1 MKKSNGFTLVEM
13 IITLTL
19 TAIIGTVLIVVL
31 VNSLSLQTTQSARVS
46 QGLGINN
53 ALSDISSWVRRA
65 AGVSLGYPATTPF
78 TYTTGAN
85 VLVLKVPSLDATG
98 AVIADVYD
106 YVVFVVESLK
116 LKEKIFPNALST
128 RQQSD
133 KILTD
138 NVASVAFSFQNTAG
152 QSVTP
157 DLASV
162 VTVTINLS
170 QKAAYS
176 NEENTGTSKMRLRNF

>member
-1 MKKSNGFTLVEM
+1 MKKERGFTLVEM

-19 TAIIGTVLIVVL
+19 TAVIGVVLVVVL
-31 VNSLSLQTTQSARVS
+31 VNSLSLQTTQSVRVS

-53 ALSDISSWVRRA
+53 ALSGISSWVRRA
-65 AGVSLGYPATTPF
+65 AGVSLGYPSVIPF
-78 TYTTGAN
+78 TYTTSADT
-85 VLVLKVPSLDATG
+85 LVLKIPSLDATG
-98 AVIADVYD
+98 AVISDVYD
-106 YVVFVVESLK
+106 YAVFVVESSK
-116 LKEKIFPNALST
+116 FKEKIFPNALST

-138 NVASVAFSFQNTAG
+138 NVASIIFSFQNTAG
-152 QSVTP
+152 QSVAP

-170 QKAAYS
+170 QKASYS